1 MCKIIALSRLSVSY
15 PIALPPASNALALAV
30 SSISRALPEIV
41 VTPVQ
46 SGFVAQRSGE
56 IYIFSYSS
64 SQTDYGQAA
73 YIEQVAVAAFKK
85 NRRGVIA

>member
-1 MCKIIALSRLSVSY
+1 
-15 PIALPPASNALALAV
+15 
-30 SSISRALPEIV
+30 